1 MPLDTSTGR
10 VEAGDVAMDKT
21 ETRPFQLRLVL
32 QSRASSSNDGKSNAK
47 MQYQMQMSAIGSHPS
62 NLDER
67 GLAHSNCFD
76 STLRN
81 IYHEHAYLGGQLSF
95 GCWDEIVDDG
105 LNVSKD
111 ESFTAN
117 EMRDM

>member
-1 MPLDTSTGR
+1 MMIIQRQDA
-10 VEAGDVAMDKT
+10 V
-21 ETRPFQLRLVL
+21 
-32 QSRASSSNDGKSNAK
+32 
-47 MQYQMQMSAIGSHPS
+47 S
-62 NLDER
+62 NLHER

-111 ESFTAN
+111 ESFTTN